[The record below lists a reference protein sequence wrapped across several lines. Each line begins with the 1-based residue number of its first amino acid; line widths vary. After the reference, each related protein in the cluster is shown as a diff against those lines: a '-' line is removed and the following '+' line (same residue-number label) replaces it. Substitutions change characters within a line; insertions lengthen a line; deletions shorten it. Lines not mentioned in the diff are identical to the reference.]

1 MSEGQRWMWMLR
13 RFLRP
18 EVVGT
23 ETWTGPPIGRRSSQR
38 AAAEWWLK
46 TAASPQ
52 ARTAA
57 IQRRWWLGAE
67 WPTA

>member
-1 MSEGQRWMWMLR
+1 MPR
-13 RFLRP
+13 RLKRP
-18 EVVGT
+18 VVVGT
-23 ETWTGPPIGRRSSQR
+23 ETWTGPSMGRRSSQS

-46 TAASPQ
+46 TAPSPQ